1 MALRSCFAYF
11 RASRH
16 FINVRSQQRNRAF
29 IFSEIETPEFWGVR
43 YFAKKKKKGKKG
55 KASTAASETLASTEN
70 EEDDVEDEDA
80 EYDMDKLRSKLD
92 RAYTNFENEMSKLRS
107 GRPDASMFNHIGVDA
122 YGSKQ
127 PLPSIGQVVLKS
139 ERQVTVNVYD
149 ATLKKSV
156 VDALVNAGLDLNPM
170 IEGNAVVVPIP
181 RETKES
187 REKLAKL
194 ARQQAEKSKQRVLKM
209 RRDGIARL
217 KTMKSDKSIGE
228 DDFFALQKDVQSHA
242 DEYTAKIAD
251 TLKAKEGDL
260 LGDSS

>member
-1 MALRSCFAYF
+1 MPASLRAY
-11 RASRH
+11 SRIR
-16 FINVRSQQRNRAF
+16 FFSQQYLQTHAVYIHPNR
-29 IFSEIETPEFWGVR
+29 
-43 YFAKKKKKGKKG
+43 
-55 KASTAASETLASTEN
+55 
-70 EEDDVEDEDA
+70 
-80 EYDMDKLRSKLD
+80 
-92 RAYTNFENEMSKLRS
+92 
-107 GRPDASMFNHIGVDA
+107 
-122 YGSKQ
+122 Q
-127 PLPSIGQVVLKS
+127 
-139 ERQVTVNVYD
+139 
-149 ATLKKSV
+149 LKKSV